1 MMIILYNNFFIY
13 KNDDIIKIIMNNGF
27 LSLIIGPMFSGKTT
41 RLLNLIDK
49 LKIIDKKILVV
60 KHVFDTR
67 YNFSYIT
74 NHN

>member
-1 MMIILYNNFFIY
+1 MIILYNN
-13 KNDDIIKIIMNNGF
+13 NNIIKIIMNNGF

-67 YNFSYIT
+67 YNSSYIT

>member
-1 MMIILYNNFFIY
+1 MIILYNNFFIY